1 MWKVTIDNYKPIAS
15 AMQHKIAVSV
25 ERDSETVPGWAD
37 TPAILLW
44 SVQAPDEVFIRVCS
58 AADLRIYPDEASK
71 TLSDKLF
78 RRNWLEMIF
87 RSREL
92 CEAADKLINEDIKL
106 LSLAIENVRNI
117 TEEGD
122 VTP

>member
-15 AMQHKIAVSV
+15 AMQHKIAFSV
-25 ERDSETVPGWAD
+25 ERDSETVPEWAD

-44 SVQAPDEVFIRVCS
+44 SVQSPDEVFIRVCS
-58 AADLRIYPDEASK
+58 VSDLKIYPDEASK
-71 TLSDKLF
+71 TPEDKLF

-87 RSREL
+87 RSRKL
-92 CEAADKLINEDIKL
+92 CEAADKLIDDDIKL
-106 LSLAIENVRNI
+106 LSLAIKNVLNI

-122 VTP
+122 ITL